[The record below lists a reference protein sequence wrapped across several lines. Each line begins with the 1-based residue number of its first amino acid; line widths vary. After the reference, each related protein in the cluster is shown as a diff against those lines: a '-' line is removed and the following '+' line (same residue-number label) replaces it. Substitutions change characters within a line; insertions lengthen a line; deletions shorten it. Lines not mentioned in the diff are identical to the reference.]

1 MVRQNIVFPFTWLL
15 LLGVSRF
22 GNDRTGN
29 PFFRRLIL
37 MVCKV
42 CRWRSN
48 WCVHQA
54 PGVLR
59 LQSWRCRC
67 LVCAVGASLGRLL
80 LGGVTWTSRWTI
92 SPTSKCSLYSNICR
106 ELSPVIFALV
116 ETKCWA
122 ICIFPLIVAMALVGC
137 VYKVIDCVLFIDVLV
152 NIVILVSNLESN
164 HLIILEVAIGL
175 CVSLSVHD

>member
-1 MVRQNIVFPFTWLL
+1 MIAPVIRSFVGWYCDGLQGMQMTIKLVRASSTRCFTASVLAL
-15 LLGVSRF
+15 SLSGV
-22 GNDRTGN
+22 
-29 PFFRRLIL
+29 
-37 MVCKV
+37 
-42 CRWRSN
+42 
-48 WCVHQA
+48 
-54 PGVLR
+54 
-59 LQSWRCRC
+59 

-152 NIVILVSNLESN
+152 NIVMLVSNLESN
-164 HLIILEVAIGL
+164 HLII
-175 CVSLSVHD
+175 